1 MIKKLLL
8 TALLAGGMTVGMQAQ
23 RVTDRL
29 DRGLVALPS
38 QSGTGNFISW
48 RIYAEEY
55 YDTEYNLYRD
65 GQRLNATPLKA
76 SNFVDAS
83 GTATSTYQV
92 APVVAGAEQEKC
104 AIALPWTD
112 KDGSGN
118 PYYQFAVKPVIDRQ
132 GNDVTSK
139 YSLNDITLADV
150 TGDGVCEFIIKRRN
164 DSDLTSLSNKTSYN
178 LLECYDIKGN
188 RLWYIDLG
196 PNMMSGADEQ
206 FDIIGYDWD
215 QDGKAEALLR
225 GADNM
230 IIHTADGQAITIG
243 DMNVD
248 TRWNGIEYTS
258 TGNEYLLYLNGATGI
273 PYQIGPAAH
282 PAYMTYPLPRGL
294 DSDWGTGI
302 VGHRSTKHYFGA
314 PFLDGR
320 KASVF
325 LGRGC
330 YTKHSMVTYDI
341 DPVTHQLQER
351 WRWTSDGLSRAWF
364 GQGYHNFA
372 IADVDWDG
380 RDEIVFGSM
389 VIDDNGKG
397 LSTTGLGHGDAQH
410 CGDLDPYRHGQEQF
424 ACNES
429 SPAMNYR
436 DATTSKIYYRL
447 QASDDDGRALIGN
460 FSNNYPGMQGRSTMS
475 GMVSSVADKVIPEL
489 DNIIAWGDLNF
500 RIYWDG
506 DLLDELL
513 NSPGTERD
521 AKIEKPGTGRI
532 FTSSGCKM
540 NNWSKN
546 NPAAQGDILGDW
558 REEVL
563 LRTADNTAIRI
574 YSTNIPTE
582 HRNYTLWHDHQY
594 RQGMV
599 WQSIGYNQPPHV
611 SYFLGEM
618 EGITIAPP
626 PLTMTGRSEIK
637 NGGTIGSG
645 YDGKHVL
652 VCETNDT
659 QVQVAEGASPQIATF
674 NVPSWVQGNNNNDN
688 ISRTYYHCTVSG
700 GAFTG
705 NTRLV
710 KQGDGTLSLPAVEEK
725 YTGNTDIWAG
735 ILAFDG
741 QLKNST
747 LWLNRF
753 AELHSN
759 GGIFRA
765 IRMDYDAKLCP
776 GRPDQPGKVTADSLL
791 LGFGSRVVF
800 DLYADRQTADT
811 LLLGMLSIEKKDWT
825 YGPKYLSPVFEFV
838 NHGQEVTNGR
848 YYLGRADAMEGNLGD
863 IKIEGL
869 GSSMKTTLTNE
880 GGALYLDIEELRQ
893 ASAIIWNGNINDAW
907 DLANTANFTLAGDP
921 AQNPEMFVT
930 GDKVRFDDNAA
941 AFEVTLNDA
950 LASDTIVVDNSKN
963 YTFKGNGSIA
973 GAATLIKQGS
983 GMLTISTDNSYTGGT
998 RLSGGTL
1005 MVSSL
1010 SNANQPLG
1018 NLGQCSTDANRFV
1031 IENGAELRTTAPVT
1045 QGAAMKMMTNE
1056 GGSINN
1062 SQDFIVNTPISG
1074 TVLTKRGAGW
1084 MKLNTSNTALDKLI
1098 ITNGTVIATADN
1110 NLIPA
1115 KTVELAGG
1123 TLSDCDGSGSY
1134 SNYTY
1139 PVNVANGHS
1148 GTWNL
1153 DSRATYNNPLT
1164 GAGTLTVN
1172 VRTTIERTQ
1181 LKGNWSQ
1188 FSGTVKATTSSN
1200 ARFPLDNSYG
1210 LPNATLD
1217 LSSGMTVVNSGKT
1230 FAIGQVTGTGTLGG
1244 TATYS
1249 SATSSAINTWRV
1261 GNEQD
1266 FAFDGTVSSNANFV
1280 KTGNGTMRVT
1290 GAWDNTGNTTIEQ
1303 GTLMLATGSA
1313 LGKGM
1318 LTVGKEGTLRGIN
1331 STTNPLTNSAFTIN
1345 GTVQAGISST
1355 ATSGVISFNGKNV
1368 TFNTGS
1374 CYTVGVGGVP
1384 TKLSPRSAIIKDVA
1398 RLTLNGT
1405 LAVFLRSSYVP
1416 MAGDSIR
1423 VFEAQAFQG
1432 TPTLS
1437 LPSLADRLEWDTSRL
1452 AEGLLFVRVADNI
1465 TRPSAI
1471 GPASPQDIYNL
1482 RGQMVRRQATT
1493 LQGLPS
1499 GIYFIRGRK
1508 IVIK

>member
-8 TALLAGGMTVGMQAQ
+8 TAFLAGSTTLGMQAQ
-23 RVTDRL
+23 RITDRL

-38 QSGTGNFISW
+38 QSGSGNFVSW
-48 RIYAEEY
+48 RIFGEEY

-65 GQRLNATPLKA
+65 GVRVNTAPLKI
-76 SNFVDAS
+76 SNFIDDA

-92 APVVAGAEQEKC
+92 APVMAGIEKVKSGV
-104 AIALPWTD
+104 ALPWVD
-112 KDGSGN
+112 KDGNGN
-118 PYYQFAVKPVIDRQ
+118 PYYQFSVKPVLDRQ
-132 GNDVTSK
+132 SNDVTTK

-164 DSDLTSLSNKTSYN
+164 DSDLTSLSNKSCYN

-230 IIHTADGQAITIG
+230 IIHTADGQTINIG

-248 TRWNGIEYTS
+248 TRWDGIEYTS
-258 TGNEYLLYLNGATGI
+258 TGNEYLLYLNGATGM
-273 PYQIGPAAH
+273 PYQIGPSAH
-282 PAYMTYPLPRGL
+282 PDYMAYSLERGL

-330 YTKHSMVTYDI
+330 YTKHEMATYDI

-351 WRWTSDGLSRAWF
+351 WRWSSNGLSGAWF

-424 ACNES
+424 ACNET

-447 QASDDDGRALIGN
+447 QASDDDGRALVGN
-460 FSNNYPGMQGRSTMS
+460 FSNDYPGMQGRSTTS
-475 GMVSSVADKVIPEL
+475 AMVSSVADKVIPEL
-489 DNIIAWGDLNF
+489 DNMIAWNDLNF

-506 DLLDELL
+506 DLLEEVL

-521 AKIEKPGTGRI
+521 AKIEKPGKGRI
-532 FTSSGCKM
+532 FTSNGCKM

-558 REEVL
+558 REEVI
-563 LRTADNTAIRI
+563 LRTADNSAIRI
-574 YSTNIPTE
+574 YTTNIPTE
-582 HRNYTLWHDHQY
+582 YRNYTLWHDHQY

-611 SYFLGEM
+611 SYFLGDM

-626 PLTMTGRSEIK
+626 PLTMTDRSEIK
-637 NGGTIGSG
+637 NGGIIGSDC
-645 YDGKHVL
+645 YGKHIL

-659 QVQVAEGASPQIATF
+659 QVQVAEGASPQTATF
-674 NVPSWVQGNNNNDN
+674 NVPSWVQGSNDN
-688 ISRTYYHCTVSG
+688 NAISHTYYHCTVSG

-705 NTRLV
+705 STRLV
-710 KQGDGTLSLPAVEEK
+710 KQGDGILTLPAVEEK

-735 ILAFDG
+735 TLHFDG
-741 QLKNST
+741 QLKNSR

-759 GGIFRA
+759 AGIFRS
-765 IRMDYDAKLCP
+765 IRMDYDAKLYP
-776 GRPDQPGKVTADSLL
+776 GHKEQPGKITADSLL
-791 LGFGSRVVF
+791 LGFGARVVF
-800 DLYADRQTADT
+800 DIYADQQTADT
-811 LLLGMLSIEKKDWT
+811 LHLGMMRIEKKDWT
-825 YGPKYLSPVFEFV
+825 YGPKYLTPVFEFV
-838 NHGQEVTNGR
+838 NHGSEMVKGR
-848 YYLGRADAMEGNLGD
+848 YSLGRADAIEGNLSD

-869 GSSMKTTLTNE
+869 ESSMKTTLVSE
-880 GGALYLDIEELRQ
+880 DGALFLDIEELRP
-893 ASAIIWNGNINDAW
+893 ASAIIWNGNINEVW
-907 DLANTANFTLAGDP
+907 DLANTANFTLAADP
-921 AQNPEMFVT
+921 ALNAETFVT
-930 GDKVRFDDNAA
+930 GDKVRFDDGAA
-941 AFEVTLNDA
+941 VFNITLNDE
-950 LASDTIVVDNSKN
+950 LFGDTIVVDNTKN
-963 YTFKGNGSIA
+963 YAFKGNGSIA
-973 GAATLIKQGS
+973 GAATLVKKGS
-983 GMLTISTDNSYTGGT
+983 GTLTISTDNSYTGGT

-1018 NLGQCSTDANRFV
+1018 NLGKYSTDANRFI
-1031 IENGAELRTTAPVT
+1031 IENGAELRTTASVT
-1045 QGAAMKMMTNE
+1045 QGAAMKMMTGD
-1056 GGSINN
+1056 GGTINN
-1062 SQDFIVNTPISG
+1062 SQDFIVNAPISG
-1074 TVLTKRGAGW
+1074 TILTKRGAGW
-1084 MKLNTSNTALDKLI
+1084 MKLNVSNTALDKLI
-1098 ITNGTVIATADN
+1098 IANGTVIATVDN
-1110 NLIPA
+1110 SLMPA
-1115 KTVELAGG
+1115 KSVEFAGG
-1123 TLSDCDGSGSY
+1123 TLSDCDGNGSY

-1139 PVNVANGHS
+1139 PVSVAKDKT

-1153 DSRATYNNPLT
+1153 DSRATYNNTLT
-1164 GAGTLTVN
+1164 GTGTLTVN

-1181 LKGNWSQ
+1181 LKGNWSL

-1200 ARFPLDNSYG
+1200 ARFPFDNSYG
-1210 LPNATLD
+1210 LPMATLD
-1217 LSSGMTVVNSGKT
+1217 LSSGMTAVNSGKN

-1249 SATSSAINTWRV
+1249 SATSSAVNTWRV

-1266 FAFDGTVSSNANFV
+1266 FTFDGTVSANANFV
-1280 KTGNGTMRVT
+1280 KTGTSTMKVS
-1290 GAWDNTGNTTIEQ
+1290 GAWNNTGTVTIEQ
-1303 GTLMLATGSA
+1303 GTLTLSTGAT
-1313 LGKGM
+1313 LGKGS
-1318 LTVGKEGTLRGIN
+1318 LTISAGGTLRGIN
-1331 STTNPLTNSAFTIN
+1331 STAKPLTNSAFTVN
-1345 GTVQAGISST
+1345 GTIQAGATPT
-1355 ATSGVISFNGKNV
+1355 ATSGMISFNGKDV
-1368 TFNTGS
+1368 TFNAGS
-1374 CYTVGVGGVP
+1374 HYIVGVAGVP
-1384 TKLSPRSAIIKDVA
+1384 TNYSARSALIKDVA

-1405 LAVFLRSSYVP
+1405 LTVFLRDSYAP
-1416 MAGDSIR
+1416 AAGDSIR

-1432 TPTLS
+1432 TPTLA
-1437 LPSLADRLEWDTSRL
+1437 LPSLAEGLEWDTDRL
-1452 AEGLLFVRVADNI
+1452 AEGLLFVRVPDNI
-1465 TRPSAI
+1465 RNLLDISKK
-1471 GPASPQDIYNL
+1471 SPRDIYDL
-1482 RGQMVRRQATT
+1482 RGQLVRKQATT
-1493 LQGLPS
+1493 LQGLS
-1499 GIYFIRGRK
+1499 RGIYLVGNQK
-1508 IVIK
+1508 VIIK